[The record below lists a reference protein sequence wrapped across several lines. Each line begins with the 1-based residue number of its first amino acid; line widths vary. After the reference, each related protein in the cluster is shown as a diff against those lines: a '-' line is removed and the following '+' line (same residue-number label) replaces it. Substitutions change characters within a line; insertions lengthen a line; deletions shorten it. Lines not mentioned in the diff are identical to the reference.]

1 MIIDH
6 EKKLIFICPPKTGT
20 TSLKY
25 ALKDLPGVNIFR
37 GPSRHMPF
45 EECLSFVK
53 QEKLADYKTCAVI
66 RHPFDK
72 LISWFQYRSRPQ
84 LFGKPRYVGDMSF
97 KEFVNS
103 HEGDFKK
110 YSDKRFVQHE
120 EQECSLIFKYENF
133 GLFLNFF
140 NFHYPDIELGY
151 LNQSE
156 KRQIKVIDYE
166 FATLALEQEVNWY
179 DKVMEKTH

>member
-1 MIIDH
+1 
-6 EKKLIFICPPKTGT
+6 
-20 TSLKY
+20 
-25 ALKDLPGVNIFR
+25 
-37 GPSRHMPF
+37 MPF

-53 QEKLADYKTCAVI
+53 QEKLADYKTCAVF

-120 EQECSLIFKYENF
+120 EQECSLIFNE
-133 GLFLNFF
+133 
-140 NFHYPDIELGY
+140 
-151 LNQSE
+151 
-156 KRQIKVIDYE
+156 RVIS
-166 FATLALEQEVNWY
+166 VS
-179 DKVMEKTH
+179 